1 MPPAA
6 IAAGVTGA
14 AALGGA
20 VIQSRSADR
29 AMDAQTKA
37 SDQAISFEREREEAR
52 RAERAR
58 AMAQYQAQWDAWNA
72 ERQRMIRRYGG
83 GTTLGS
89 IGRRPTQRAPLA
101 GPTIPRGP
109 TLGTLGRRY

>member
-20 VIQSRSADR
+20 VIQSRSANR

-89 IGRRPTQRAPLA
+89 IGRRTPQLA
-101 GPTIPRGP
+101 GPTMPKGP